1 MDAAAKRMMREGKT
15 ATIVIHSAIYGER
28 KREVRRFEV
37 SEVKPYAQHEKT
49 VVISFVEPRKRQW
62 MSARVVPNDPRYITI
77 EDCKGHEVYDSRAD
91 VPCNM
96 TKWHEVRERWF
107 PRQ

>member
-1 MDAAAKRMMREGKT
+1 M
-15 ATIVIHSAIYGER
+15 
-28 KREVRRFEV
+28 
-37 SEVKPYAQHEKT
+37 
-49 VVISFVEPRKRQW
+49 

-91 VPCNM
+91 VPCDM